1 MRVMFNKL
9 AASIIALEHDRKEPI
24 HIVSFK
30 ELILKKALESNE
42 ESFWHDFGYVYLGV
56 FSLKGTNR
64 EEILKNIPD
73 KYSFAKEIFHAMYYG
88 VDDKIE
94 DRADSLE
101 KSLAEV
107 RRGIEDFYKEAKDHG
122 LDYSFFKVVEELM
135 LEFING
141 DLTRYELCR
150 LMEFRKT
157 VIYDNKV
164 YDLPLNKKGKFK
176 IGIINPWPG
185 LLSAESEVVT
195 RINVSAK
202 EADIECVLL
211 SDWGH
216 VLDEKDQNKTDVFI
230 DDTGLDF
237 AITTHYLTHKA
248 LNTFY
253 YHALWNPPEIPLN
266 LEDYAGVIANNYLMN
281 DDYLTYDLGGMK
293 GHLKAI
299 LMNKHRDVEETSMLT
314 ASFPKSSMLEAKLEA
329 PKMFYCGM
337 NWDKLVNN
345 ENRHEGLFKLLDETG
360 KVKFFG
366 PDIMKNW
373 GGIRPWEGYKCY
385 QYPIPWDGFSILKEI
400 NECGICLVISSD
412 VHRRAGAVTN
422 RAYEACA
429 AGAVMISDNNEFMK
443 KYFSD
448 AALFIYYNRKDPK
461 DTFRQIMEK
470 YEWIITHK
478 EGAKQLVKR
487 AQEIFKEKFALDRQL
502 LGIVQ
507 NHPNRFK
514 TIADDLFAKN
524 TDKKVLVTYIL
535 NSIEKEDIKS
545 KLEIVINNIETQY
558 YQNISLVIGADER
571 VSEFVK
577 EYADS
582 RYFGIK
588 VQALELF
595 DQKGVR
601 SMTDGAAIREIQK
614 SEPHDYYMNTG
625 AREKWFYDHVT
636 TLVRTIEDSGAY
648 AAYSGR
654 LFLDSG
660 DNCKRADFFGI
671 YTDLDLALMSDV
683 RAAET
688 PGQFLFKKEADD
700 FIPSYVIEL
709 VDGLEHYLYM
719 NVIQIRNKEKTEF
732 SRRMSI
738 IDNGYV
744 YDDRKMVVSYA
755 VQVRLI
761 QDLVRFELRERK
773 IGGENVSVD
782 PQRQINPMITNMI
795 RESYLKVPL
804 KNLISYR
811 WNMGLARIFGVDSKL
826 GKKCIAKA
834 QSKRNIFLEYW
845 NE

>member
-1 MRVMFNKL
+1 MFNKL
-9 AASIIALEHDRKEPI
+9 AASIIALEHDSKEPI
-24 HIVSFK
+24 HIVNFK
-30 ELILKKALESNE
+30 ELIIKKALASNE
-42 ESFWHDFGYVYLGV
+42 ESFWHDFGYIYLGV
-56 FSLKGTNR
+56 FSLKATKR
-64 EEILKNIPD
+64 EDVLKDIPD
-73 KYSFAKEIFHAMYYG
+73 KYSFAKEVLQAMYYG
-88 VDDKIE
+88 IDDKFE
-94 DRADSLE
+94 DLTGSLKE
-101 KSLAEV
+101 SLAEV
-107 RRGIEDFYKEAKDHG
+107 CKGIEEFYKESKALGIDN
-122 LDYSFFKVVEELM
+122 SFFKSIEEFM
-135 LEFING
+135 LKFIN
-141 DLTRYELCR
+141 DELTRYELYR

-157 VIYDNKV
+157 VIYDNNT
-164 YDLPLNKKGKFK
+164 YNLPLNKKGRFK
-176 IGIINPWPG
+176 IGIVNPWPG
-185 LLSAESEVVT
+185 DLSAESEVVT
-195 RINVSAK
+195 RINASAR
-202 EADIECVLL
+202 EAGIECELL

-216 VLDEKDQNKTDVFI
+216 ILNEADQKKTKKFVEEDE
-230 DDTGLDF
+230 LDF
-237 AITTHYLTHKA
+237 VITTHYVSHKSLDA
-248 LNTFY
+248 FY

-266 LEDYAGVIANNYLMN
+266 LDEYTDYVSDNYLMN
-281 DDYLTYDLGGMK
+281 DDYLTYDMGGMT
-293 GHLKAI
+293 GHLKTI
-299 LMNKHRDVEETSMLT
+299 LMNKNRNLDGASMLT
-314 ASFPKSSMLEAKLEA
+314 ASFPKSSMLEVKLEN

-337 NWDKLVNN
+337 NWDKLVHN
-345 ENRHEGLFKLLDETG
+345 ENRHEGLFKLLDETE

-373 GGIRPWEGYKCY
+373 GGIRPWKGYKCY

-400 NECGICLVISSD
+400 NECGVCLVISSD
-412 VHRRAGAVTN
+412 IHRRAGAVTN

-443 KYFSD
+443 EHFSD

-478 EGAKQLVKR
+478 EEAKQLVKR

-636 TLVRTIEDSGAY
+636 TLVRTIEDSGY
-648 AAYSGR
+648 YIAYSGR
-654 LFLDSG
+654 LFLDSA
-660 DNCKRADFFGI
+660 DNYRRRDFFDI
-671 YTDLDLALMSDV
+671 YLDTDIYSMSDA
-683 RAAET
+683 RTAET
-688 PGQFLFKKEADD
+688 PGQFLFVREASEFVPD
-700 FIPSYVIEL
+700 YVMEL
-709 VDGLEHYLYM
+709 MDGIEHYAYM
-719 NVIQIRNKEKTEF
+719 GLIQIRNSKTSTF
-732 SRRMSI
+732 SKRMTI
-738 IDNGYV
+738 IDNGYI
-744 YDDRKMVVSYA
+744 YDDRKSVIGYMM
-755 VQVRLI
+755 QVRLI
-761 QDLVRFELRERK
+761 RDIVRFELKERK
-773 IGGENVSVD
+773 AGGDSFSL
-782 PQRQINPMITNMI
+782 NPLGQLHPAMLYMVK
-795 RESYLKVPL
+795 ESYLKVPL
-804 KNLISYR
+804 RNLISYR
-811 WNMGLARIFGVDSKL
+811 WNMGWARIFGYDSII
-826 GKKCIAKA
+826 GRKCVEKA
-834 QSKRNIFLEYW
+834 QRKRRLFLEYW
-845 NE
+845 NK